1 VIIEGDDIYGD
12 GVNVAARLE
21 TLAEPGGVCISG
33 IVHESLGN
41 RIDSAFADA
50 GAQEVKGI
58 ARPIRIFRW
67 SPPTGPAAA
76 SGKAPKAAA
85 ERPSIAVLPFDNM
98 SGDPEQEYFSDG
110 ICEDIITELSRFRE
124 FLVIARNSS
133 FTYKGRAV
141 KIAEV
146 CRELGVRYVLEGS
159 VRKGGSRIRVTAQLI
174 DGRSGNHVW
183 ADRYDRTVE
192 EIFDLQDEITN
203 AIVNAVAPQM
213 IQAEISRAYG
223 KSAGDLDA
231 WDRVMRARWHIG
243 HYTADHIAEAKR
255 LLGEAIAANPRLVQ
269 AHAELAVCHVMTAIY
284 GWRGASPASEV
295 ALAMQAARTGV
306 QLDASD
312 AATQAILGFASL
324 FEWRFD
330 DGLSHIR
337 RAVQINPNS
346 AMAAG
351 FLCVGEALCGNYQA
365 SCAAFERAFLLSPHD
380 PLAGWWYSGKGIG
393 AFIAGAYDDVL
404 ENTAAC
410 IREFP
415 DLPTAHRQR
424 AAAFAALG
432 RLEEAREALQG
443 LLRVLPD
450 ATIGKVARAVP
461 IKSPEAHARWLD
473 ALRKAGLPE

>member
-1 VIIEGDDIYGD
+1 
-12 GVNVAARLE
+12 
-21 TLAEPGGVCISG
+21 
-33 IVHESLGN
+33 
-41 RIDSAFADA
+41 
-50 GAQEVKGI
+50 
-58 ARPIRIFRW
+58 
-67 SPPTGPAAA
+67 
-76 SGKAPKAAA
+76 
-85 ERPSIAVLPFDNM
+85 
-98 SGDPEQEYFSDG
+98 
-110 ICEDIITELSRFRE
+110 LSRFRE

-159 VRKGGSRIRVTAQLI
+159 VRKAGNRVRVTAQLI

-183 ADRYDRTVE
+183 ADRFDRLVE

-203 AIVNAVAPQM
+203 SIVHAVAPQM

-223 KSAGDLDA
+223 KSQQDLDA

-243 HYTADHIAEAKR
+243 HFTADHVAEAKR

-284 GWRGASPASEV
+284 GWRGADSAGEV
-295 ALAMQAARTGV
+295 ALAMQAARIGV

-312 AATQAILGFASL
+312 SATQAILGFASL
-324 FEWRFD
+324 FDWRFD
-330 DGLSHIR
+330 DGLNHIR

-346 AMAAG
+346 AMATG
-351 FLCVGEALCGNYQA
+351 FLCVAEALCGNYRA
-365 SCAAFERAFLLSPHD
+365 SCAAFDRAFLLSPHD
-380 PLAGWWYSGKGIG
+380 PLAGWWYSGTGIG
-393 AFIAGAYDDVL
+393 AFVAGEYADVL
-404 ENTAAC
+404 EITAAC

-415 DLPTAHRQR
+415 ELPSAHRQR
-424 AAAFAALG
+424 TAALAALG
-432 RLEEAREALQG
+432 QLDEARVALEG

-450 ATIGKVARAVP
+450 ATLTKVARAVP
-461 IKSPEAHARWLD
+461 IKTPEAHERWLD